1 MICEKCGNEMNT
13 VYQHELQNI
22 SGVMPHEHNGSFN
35 FVVSNI
41 YGYVLHRQS

>member
-22 SGVMPHEHNGSFN
+22 SGVMPHEHNGSFDFIVGN
-35 FVVSNI
+35 LCGTVF
-41 YGYVLHRQS
+41 YR